1 MTEYIHECAGSGPM
15 SDWMSPL
22 REMEWY
28 MIHAAR
34 AYARTAGDVNI
45 RGLGRFWVPVLDGF
59 LIPLGVSCPRRFVSA
74 IADAEINI
82 YSIFDVTNGKR
93 RIQVGSV

>member
-1 MTEYIHECAGSGPM
+1 M

-34 AYARTAGDVNI
+34 AHARTAGDVNI
-45 RGLGRFWVPVLDGF
+45 RSLERFWVPVLDGF
-59 LIPLGVSCPRRFVSA
+59 LIPLGVSCPGRFVSA
-74 IADAEINI
+74 IGDAKIKI
-82 YSIFDVTNGKR
+82 YSIIDVTNGKG
-93 RIQVGSV
+93 GSR